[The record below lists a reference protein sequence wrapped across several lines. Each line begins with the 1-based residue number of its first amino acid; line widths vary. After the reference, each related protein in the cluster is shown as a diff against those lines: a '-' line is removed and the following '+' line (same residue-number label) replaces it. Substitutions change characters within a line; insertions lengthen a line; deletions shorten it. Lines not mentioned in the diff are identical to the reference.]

1 MQATIGGVFFDE
13 APRDLDRSFV
23 IEPQGLKGWLA
34 GVSMRRDEVARPAS
48 HGAFDARGFQ
58 SARVV
63 SISGTILAQSPS
75 ELESMI
81 VQLTGLLAD
90 GETGRLTVQDDHA
103 RVTWADVRLAAQTE
117 IDRYTTGL
125 EADYLVQF
133 WAPDPRRYGELRS
146 FPAGQVYH
154 RGNTVAIP
162 VIEVTGPVSAPY
174 SVSSQ
179 GRTVTVTQALASGQV
194 HQIDMATGWVRRNG
208 VLQLGAVSAAD
219 VFTIPPGTGVAVSGP
234 SSMRV
239 LVHDTFI

>member
-1 MQATIGGVFFDE
+1 MQASIGGVFFDE
-13 APRDLDRSFV
+13 APRDLGRAFV

-34 GVSMRRDEVARPAS
+34 GVAMRRDEVARPAS
-48 HGAFDARGFQ
+48 HGAFDAQGFQ

-63 SISGTILAQSPS
+63 SISGTILAESPT

-81 VQLTGLLAD
+81 VQLTGLLSD
-90 GETGRLTVQDDHA
+90 GGTGRLTVQDDNA
-103 RVTWADVRLAAQTE
+103 RATWADVRLAAQTE

-125 EADYLVQF
+125 EADYQVQF
-133 WAPDPRRYGELRS
+133 WAPDPRRYGELRT

-154 RGNTVAIP
+154 RGNTEAVP
-162 VIEVTGPVSAPY
+162 VVEVTGPVSAPY

-179 GRTVTVTQALASGQV
+179 GRTVTVTQALTSGQV
-194 HQIDMATGWVRRNG
+194 HRIDMATGWVRRNG

-219 VFTIPPGTGVAVSGP
+219 VFMIPRGTGAAVSGP